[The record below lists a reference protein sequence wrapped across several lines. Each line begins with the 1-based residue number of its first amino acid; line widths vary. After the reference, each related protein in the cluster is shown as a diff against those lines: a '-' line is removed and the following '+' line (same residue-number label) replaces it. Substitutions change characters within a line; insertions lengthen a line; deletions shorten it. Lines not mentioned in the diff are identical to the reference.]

1 MIRNITPFSEA
12 EGIFFPAF
20 DRHLCKDEEIS
31 VMGARK
37 ERQWDGLSFQGGNHF
52 EILWQGEVALEE
64 YDIFECFLSVPPGA
78 RLSGKA
84 VVDGKEQTL
93 FCGLEGEEAPLDISA
108 PLKKGAQGVLTEVR
122 LQMDSKADKNVVL
135 LSWMGTACAKR
146 LPILEK
152 RRPVWEEEKMD
163 RLLISVPGELKENLV
178 FPVEEGGKLKDSV
191 RAEQKAR
198 KFFEERAEEAMK
210 IHPEDV
216 LGEYVPVA
224 PHMYR
229 FVRKKDRNRP
239 LLEGPILNLAIAGW
253 LLERELQPQSS
264 ATDSRDAS
272 DEVVRGTGM

>member
-93 FCGLEGEEAPLDISA
+93 FCGLEG
-108 PLKKGAQGVLTEVR
+108 
-122 LQMDSKADKNVVL
+122 
-135 LSWMGTACAKR
+135 
-146 LPILEK
+146 
-152 RRPVWEEEKMD
+152 
-163 RLLISVPGELKENLV
+163 
-178 FPVEEGGKLKDSV
+178 
-191 RAEQKAR
+191 
-198 KFFEERAEEAMK
+198 
-210 IHPEDV
+210 
-216 LGEYVPVA
+216 
-224 PHMYR
+224 
-229 FVRKKDRNRP
+229 
-239 LLEGPILNLAIAGW
+239 
-253 LLERELQPQSS
+253 
-264 ATDSRDAS
+264 
-272 DEVVRGTGM
+272 